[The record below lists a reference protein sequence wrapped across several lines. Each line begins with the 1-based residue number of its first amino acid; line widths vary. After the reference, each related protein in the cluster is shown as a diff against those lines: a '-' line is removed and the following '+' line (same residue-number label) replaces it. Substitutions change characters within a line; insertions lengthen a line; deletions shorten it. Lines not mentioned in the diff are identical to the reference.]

1 VTTVARLLP
10 RHWDGRRLLQFLT
23 GLALI
28 ALAFAIPALLGPSA
42 PPADAPVTV
51 ITTVDTPLPPGLPL
65 TDLPAPAAAGNA
77 PAAPSGLALDT
88 AAADQ
93 AAAVDQTAAADQAA
107 DAGEGRTGAAGADA
121 GLVQG
126 ENGLPVLQ
134 RPHGRL
140 VCTETR
146 AAAGGATQRSHSE
159 RGPPQ
164 A

>member
-28 ALAFAIPALLGPSA
+28 ALAFAVPALLNPAA

-51 ITTVDTPLPPGLPL
+51 ITTVDTPVAPGLPVI
-65 TDLPAPAAAGNA
+65 DLPAPAAAADTAAPGDA
-77 PAAPSGLALDT
+77 PAGLALD
-88 AAADQ
+88 AGSAQ
-93 AAAVDQTAAADQAA
+93 GA
-107 DAGEGRTGAAGADA
+107 DANGSASGVVAGADK

-126 ENGLPVLQ
+126 ENGLPVVL

-140 VCTETR
+140 VCSEVR
-146 AAAGGATQRSHSE
+146 AAAGGAVPRTRSE